1 VIGIIDSEQ
10 ANLALEKTDRENTS
24 DILTAKKIQED
35 LSGYKNRMES
45 LADKVKQYQD
55 EKVKIDR

>member
-1 VIGIIDSEQ
+1 MIGIIDSEQ

>member
-1 VIGIIDSEQ
+1 VIGSEQ